1 MPTDSG
7 EGLREGPSRSPMGPC
22 LLFPPFSGA
31 QLKLIFAQNH
41 SSQNPGAGRHHKGSR
56 SSSPSILL
64 PRLLSGVEQPAQNT
78 EPVGA
83 QAQMPFLA
91 FPSALLNTSP
101 ASECDSDRK
110 ENRALMGLL
119 EHLDAGHFVY
129 IWHYFPYS
137 PLSLDL
143 VVYNSY

>member
-1 MPTDSG
+1 M
-7 EGLREGPSRSPMGPC
+7 
-22 LLFPPFSGA
+22 
-31 QLKLIFAQNH
+31 
-41 SSQNPGAGRHHKGSR
+41 
-56 SSSPSILL
+56 
-64 PRLLSGVEQPAQNT
+64 EQPAQNT

-83 QAQMPFLA
+83 QAQIPFLA
-91 FPSALLNTSP
+91 FPSALLNTGL

-119 EHLDAGHFVY
+119 EHRDVGHLVY

-143 VVYNSY
+143 VVYTSY